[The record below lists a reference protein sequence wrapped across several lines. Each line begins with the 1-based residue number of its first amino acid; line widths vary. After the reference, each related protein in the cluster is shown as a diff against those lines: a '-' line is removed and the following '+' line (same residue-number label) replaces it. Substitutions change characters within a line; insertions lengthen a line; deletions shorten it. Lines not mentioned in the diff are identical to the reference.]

1 MNIFTKKGH
10 EEVSNYLTNYC
21 KEIRDLSKKG
31 HSFVPIEKL
40 CLISSSSLWEKV
52 QSSSAWLRPAEAAI
66 RPLTFSTQEAS
77 ELLQSFRLTKDANG
91 KSDKNLS
98 DFKASLIIYTALKDL
113 PITASVDWTLWCGL
127 AFGDCSE
134 YMKERWNVPP
144 PSLNNI
150 SVVTQ
155 SDSDEGESEDEIEG
169 KPKKITDPIKRAQG
183 ILMQRWIGH
192 GAGTTAL
199 TRHGVGRLWWIAR
212 VADMASKEPEAKGK
226 SLKHYLKILYADQNI
241 QWSIVLRRYG
251 AMSRLVSVLLD
262 KIYKDYLEQDDSDDK
277 PYKLRSGKSVNDIKQ
292 FTKLLNTS
300 AGGSLYDLKQYKEME
315 HDVAQFQ
322 NLAKEGK

>member
-10 EEVSNYLTNYC
+10 QEVSEYLTNYC
-21 KEIRDLSKKG
+21 KEIRDLSNKG
-31 HSFVPIEKL
+31 NSFVPIEKL
-40 CLISSSSLWEKV
+40 DLISSSSLCEKV
-52 QSSSAWLRPAEAAI
+52 QSIGAWLRPVEGAI
-66 RPLTFSTQEAS
+66 RPLNFSTQEAS
-77 ELLQSFRLTKDANG
+77 ALLLSLRLNKDANG

-98 DFKASLIIYTALKDL
+98 DFRASLVIYAALKDL

-144 PSLNNI
+144 PSLNIN

-155 SDSDEGESEDEIEG
+155 SDLDEGESEDEIEG
-169 KPKKITDPIKRAQG
+169 KPKKTTDPIKRAQG
-183 ILMQRWIGH
+183 ILLQRWIGR

-212 VADMASKEPEAKGK
+212 VADMASKEAKDSGK
-226 SLKHYLKILYADQNI
+226 SMKHYLRILYADQNI

-262 KIYKDYLEQDDSDDK
+262 KIYKDYLEPNSPDDM
-277 PYKLRSGKSVNDIKQ
+277 PYKLRKNKTINDVKQ

-300 AGGSLYDLKQYKEME
+300 AGGSLYDLKDYTEMME
-315 HDVAQFQ
+315 DVVQFEQ
-322 NLAKEGK
+322 LAKNT